1 MDESEKAESDLDLI
15 AALVQDLVERSR
27 ATGSMIVVPANHK
40 LNEVLARVIARKEK
54 ELNAY
59 KFN

>member
-1 MDESEKAESDLDLI
+1 MNDEEAEADLDLL
-15 AALVQDLVERSR
+15 AALVQDLVERSQS
-27 ATGSMIVVPANHK
+27 TGSMVIVPANHK